1 MKLNLKELRN
11 ARGLTMQELAS
22 ISGINKDTINSI
34 ENDRINNEE
43 IRLSTLIKLCKALKC
58 KMSDLLPKELRRY
71 CK

>member
-22 ISGINKDTINSI
+22 ISGVTKDTINSI